1 MKITDISISIIIMLV
16 VMLII
21 LPLPPILL
29 DILLV
34 INISLSVIILLTT
47 MYTTEPLQFSTFPP
61 LLLIVTLFRLSLN
74 ISSTRLILGNNGD
87 AGNVIKTFG
96 SFVIGDNLVVGLII
110 FFIIIVIQ
118 FIVITKG
125 SERVAEVAARFTL
138 DAMPG
143 KQMAI
148 DADLNTGIITETQAR
163 ERRNKVQQE
172 ADFYGSMDGASKF
185 VKGDAI
191 VSIIITLINVVGG
204 IIIGM
209 IGESG
214 MTMSEVIETF
224 TLATVGDGL
233 VSQIPALLISTA
245 TGIIVTRAAS
255 NNNLGKD
262 LMGQITRQPVVL
274 MFTGVALILL
284 CLIPGLPKLPMIII
298 AALFIALG
306 YMSLT
311 SADEGQELDE
321 DSNLENLA
329 NEARKPENILSLLQ
343 VDMIEMEFGYSIIPL
358 ADSSRGGDLLDRVV
372 MIRRQCALDLGII
385 VPSIRLRDNIQLDAN
400 EYIIKIKGI
409 DVAHGSV
416 MINRYLAMNSS
427 NSEESISGIETVDP
441 TFGLPA
447 LWIDDK
453 EREKAERCGYT
464 IVDPPSVIAT
474 HLTEVIK
481 RYSYELM
488 GRQQIQTILD
498 GLKENYPSLV
508 DDIVPKIISLGDLQ
522 KVLSNLLRE
531 NVSIRDMVTI
541 LEVLGD
547 YAETIHDT
555 TLLTEY
561 VRQGL
566 KRAITKRFIPDNVAR
581 VITLDPSLEQ
591 TIAENIQQSEQGSY
605 LSLDPQIIHKI
616 FVSLKSL
623 VEKVMSFGVQPI
635 ILTSPHVRAHF
646 KKLTEQL
653 TNDLIV
659 LSYNEL
665 EQNVEIRSEGMVT
678 L

>member
-1 MKITDISISIIIMLV
+1 MNLYPTDIDIPRVELARG
-16 VMLII
+16 
-21 LPLPPILL
+21 LL
-29 DILLV
+29 
-34 INISLSVIILLTT
+34 SAT
-47 MYTTEPLQFSTFPP
+47 P
-61 LLLIVTLFRLSLN
+61 
-74 ISSTRLILGNNGD
+74 
-87 AGNVIKTFG
+87 
-96 SFVIGDNLVVGLII
+96 
-110 FFIIIVIQ
+110 
-118 FIVITKG
+118 
-125 SERVAEVAARFTL
+125 
-138 DAMPG
+138 
-143 KQMAI
+143 
-148 DADLNTGIITETQAR
+148 
-163 ERRNKVQQE
+163 
-172 ADFYGSMDGASKF
+172 
-185 VKGDAI
+185 DAI
-191 VSIIITLINVVGG
+191 VIPSANAYVLSPISGAILRMIGNTISIAVEFEINSLVNCTRNTRIQKRRNGLTESPTITLN
-204 IIIGM
+204 
-209 IGESG
+209 
-214 MTMSEVIETF
+214 
-224 TLATVGDGL
+224 
-233 VSQIPALLISTA
+233 PLLIRS
-245 TGIIVTRAAS
+245 VPPAAS
-255 NNNLGKD
+255 
-262 LMGQITRQPVVL
+262 R
-274 MFTGVALILL
+274 ALAS
-284 CLIPGLPKLPMIII
+284 PRHPASLPTIFQLT
-298 AALFIALG
+298 LFIALG